1 MLKTKASNW
10 TRSPLQEAQDL
21 LRHDLDKMK
30 HLLWQEFSSSVPLV
44 NQVAEYLLDNPGKG
58 LRSILTLLSA
68 RICNPH
74 SNPKVIVLAA
84 CVELIHMA
92 TLLHDDVIDES
103 LMRRDKPCV
112 HRVWGNQA
120 SVLMGDFLFSRA
132 FEMVTEVESWP
143 VLTMLSKTIVRMSE
157 GELLQMD
164 AQEQLEMDE
173 ETYFQI
179 IQAKTA
185 TLFSAACQGGA
196 LVVSAASKE
205 LLALES
211 YGYNLGILFQ
221 LTDDLL
227 DGELSELSFF
237 SRKTILEKAEF
248 YKHSSLVA
256 LEIFPGSVEKN
267 LLEGL
272 VNFCV
277 HRKS

>member
-1 MLKTKASNW
+1 
-10 TRSPLQEAQDL
+10 
-21 LRHDLDKMK
+21 
-30 HLLWQEFSSSVPLV
+30 
-44 NQVAEYLLDNPGKG
+44 
-58 LRSILTLLSA
+58 
-68 RICNPH
+68 
-74 SNPKVIVLAA
+74 
-84 CVELIHMA
+84 
-92 TLLHDDVIDES
+92 
-103 LMRRDKPCV
+103 
-112 HRVWGNQA
+112 
-120 SVLMGDFLFSRA
+120 
-132 FEMVTEVESWP
+132 
-143 VLTMLSKTIVRMSE
+143 
-157 GELLQMD
+157 MD